1 MFFDFNILGLLI
13 VFMLMILYHYK
24 GVKERYPFNL
34 ILWFSYIL
42 QLLYVIT
49 DVGIEK
55 NNYMVFGKL
64 YFVCLVLLMVLFSI
78 YNLVLIVKDK
88 YKFNGNKENRVIKR
102 INRIGI
108 VLGVVLSFLIIRSNF
123 WLSDGSL
130 VFGNNIVNIIMW
142 GFVVFNYLVVIFS
155 RCYKLLGFNALLF
168 LMMMVNSCYSDIG
181 IVNSF
186 MVFIPLVMYLVY
198 ENYDRRELEVV
209 KLERD
214 YANRNI
220 IDKYAFLKNLSYEIR
235 GPINTIDGLSQVVI
249 DSSDEGN
256 NMEDLKDIRMA
267 SRELIDIVNGMIDLS
282 IIESGSLEII
292 LDNYNVY
299 DMFSN
304 INNIILSKLRD
315 KDVSF
320 KCNVSKDIPC
330 VLLGDSER
338 ISQVILN
345 LLGNAIKYTN
355 SGKIS
360 LDVSS
365 VKNDKVVRLIIRI
378 SDTGC
383 GIKKEDLS
391 GLFEQKTDNSIGLVL
406 ANHLVSLMNGRIEV
420 ESEVGKG
427 TTFVVSFDQK
437 IIALRDEGKEKDIK
451 PFKATGKR
459 VLVVDDNKSNLKVIN
474 KMLSCYDVT
483 VVEASS
489 GYDCL
494 DILDKDVDFDLILMD
509 DMMPKLSGTE
519 TLSIIKK
526 VSRIDG
532 YYIPIVVLTAN
543 VMVGI
548 REKYLGAGFD
558 DYLAKPIEKQELARV
573 LRKYLKGR
581 KKKNS

>member
-34 ILWFSYIL
+34 ILWFSYVL

-282 IIESGSLEII
+282 NIERGS
-292 LDNYNVY
+292 
-299 DMFSN
+299 
-304 INNIILSKLRD
+304 
-315 KDVSF
+315 
-320 KCNVSKDIPC
+320 
-330 VLLGDSER
+330 
-338 ISQVILN
+338 
-345 LLGNAIKYTN
+345 
-355 SGKIS
+355 
-360 LDVSS
+360 
-365 VKNDKVVRLIIRI
+365 
-378 SDTGC
+378 
-383 GIKKEDLS
+383 
-391 GLFEQKTDNSIGLVL
+391 
-406 ANHLVSLMNGRIEV
+406 
-420 ESEVGKG
+420 
-427 TTFVVSFDQK
+427 
-437 IIALRDEGKEKDIK
+437 
-451 PFKATGKR
+451 
-459 VLVVDDNKSNLKVIN
+459 
-474 KMLSCYDVT
+474 
-483 VVEASS
+483 
-489 GYDCL
+489 
-494 DILDKDVDFDLILMD
+494 
-509 DMMPKLSGTE
+509 
-519 TLSIIKK
+519 
-526 VSRIDG
+526 
-532 YYIPIVVLTAN
+532 
-543 VMVGI
+543 
-548 REKYLGAGFD
+548 
-558 DYLAKPIEKQELARV
+558 
-573 LRKYLKGR
+573 
-581 KKKNS
+581 